1 MGFFRNLK
9 KEFKFSCQEP
19 LTYPYGCIYTSIA
32 QLLIVV
38 AWSLSLITIYACY
51 FVNARPIPEEN
62 EPTLN
67 FLGYGLMNR
76 EGGGAD
82 NAVFSKCGRYSD
94 FQAEQHIDAAW
105 SFATAFSWMAMLFG
119 GGILLI
125 LMTTCCLVF
134 HNNYIF
140 KRLACVVAGCFIL
153 QVLVFAAYGNSLLCG
168 GEDPLEYICEW
179 GSGSGLNL
187 GACVF
192 WLLAAFML
200 FLWPVEDDPEEPVD
214 PEEPAKPV
222 VKKQPKLPMLTMGE
236 PKKKR
241 TPQQELPKL
250 TNGPSPR
257 KSNNRMLTNGPSPR
271 KSENLMLSNEEHNK
285 PKRPSTMRITNGEQ
299 TFKVPQGGR
308 KSNGRRST
316 RNMS

>member
-1 MGFFRNLK
+1 MGFFYKLK
-9 KEFKFSCQEP
+9 QEFRFSCQEP

-32 QLLIVV
+32 QFLLLV
-38 AWSLSLITIYACY
+38 AWSLSLVTIYNCY
-51 FVNARPIPEEN
+51 FINARPIPEED

-82 NAVFSKCGRYSD
+82 NNVFSKCGRYSD
-94 FQAEQHIDAAW
+94 FQADQHIDAAW
-105 SFATAFSWMAMLFG
+105 GFATAFNWMAMLIG
-119 GGILLI
+119 GMIVLI
-125 LMTTCCLVF
+125 LMTTCCLTF

-140 KRLACVVAGCFIL
+140 KRLAGVVAVCFIL
-153 QVLVFAAYGNSLLCG
+153 QILVFCAYGNSLLCG

-192 WLLAAFML
+192 WLLAAFMI
-200 FLWPVEDDPEEPVD
+200 FLWPVEDDPEEPAD
-214 PEEPAKPV
+214 PEVPAKPER
-222 VKKQPKLPMLTMGE
+222 KLKLPMLTMGE
-236 PKKKR
+236 PKAKPKEDL
-241 TPQQELPKL
+241 PQL

-257 KSNNRMLTNGPSPR
+257 KSKLPQLTNGQSPR
-271 KSENLMLSNEEHNK
+271 KSNNLQLTNGEDK
-285 PKRPSTMRITNGEQ
+285 PKRPSTLKITNGEQ
-299 TFKVPQGGR
+299 TFKVPQGNR
-308 KSNGRRST
+308 KSNGRRSN

>member
-1 MGFFRNLK
+1 MGFFYKLK
-9 KEFKFSCQEP
+9 QEFKFSCQEP
-19 LTYPYGCIYTSIA
+19 LTYPYGCIYTSVA
-32 QLLIVV
+32 QLLLVA
-38 AWSLSLITIYACY
+38 AWSLSLITIYNCY

-67 FLGYGLMNR
+67 FLGYGLMVQ

-82 NAVFSKCGRYSD
+82 NNAFSKCGRYSD
-94 FQAEQHIDAAW
+94 FQSDQHIDAAW
-105 SFATAFSWMAMLFG
+105 GFATAFSWMAMLFG
-119 GGILLI
+119 GGIVLI

-134 HNNYIF
+134 KNNYIF

-200 FLWPVEDDPEEPVD
+200 CLWPVEEDPEEPD

-222 VKKQPKLPMLTMGE
+222 KKMPKLPMLTMGE
-236 PKKKR
+236 PKAKR
-241 TPQQELPKL
+241 APQQELPQL
-250 TNGPSPR
+250 TNGQQPR
-257 KSNNRMLTNGPSPR
+257 KSNNLRLA
-271 KSENLMLSNEEHNK
+271 NEAHK
-285 PKRPSTMRITNGEQ
+285 PKRESNAALRITNGDQ

-308 KSNGRRST
+308 KNNGRRST